1 MMEICLNSK
10 ERWHLPIVPSTM
22 ITFQFILAAVS
33 GAMEG
38 GPGNETSQLA
48 SSPVASAQKQD
59 SVIASYKELIKEQVD
74 IFKSQTNILAWSTC
88 IVPETFNFL
97 LF

>member
-1 MMEICLNSK
+1 MICISYDGNMSQFQG
-10 ERWHLPIVPSTM
+10 EMASPYCTFNHDTV
-22 ITFQFILAAVS
+22 TFQFIAAAVS

-59 SVIASYKELIKEQVD
+59 SVIASYKELIKEQVN

-88 IVPETFNFL
+88 IVP
-97 LF
+97 